1 MITKELRN
9 EILKLKNEIVVMK
22 MKKNANT
29 LKDTTKI
36 SKKRKEIARLLSKNS
51 NKNK

>member
-22 MKKNANT
+22 MQKNANT
-29 LKDTTKI
+29 LKDTSKI